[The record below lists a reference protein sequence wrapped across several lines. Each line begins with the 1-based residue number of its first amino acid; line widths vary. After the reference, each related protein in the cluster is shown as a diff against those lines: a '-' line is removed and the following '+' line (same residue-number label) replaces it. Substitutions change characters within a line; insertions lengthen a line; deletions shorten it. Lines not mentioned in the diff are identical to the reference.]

1 MASAGSAKRKRK
13 DVSLKTKY
21 EALIELENGKTNK
34 EVAESFGIP
43 QNTVSTWKA
52 NKAKIVEAFQ
62 KGGTKVKR
70 IKSDKFDQINTAV
83 FLWFKQMRSENV
95 PLNGVLI
102 KEKALFFAK
111 ELGVENF
118 QASDG
123 WLGKWKSRLV
133 Y

>member
-52 NKAKIVEAFQ
+52 NKAKIVTLDICPDSSSNQ
-62 KGGTKVKR
+62 
-70 IKSDKFDQINTAV
+70 S
-83 FLWFKQMRSENV
+83 S
-95 PLNGVLI
+95 
-102 KEKALFFAK
+102 
-111 ELGVENF
+111 
-118 QASDG
+118 
-123 WLGKWKSRLV
+123 LV
-133 Y
+133 YTLLSQLYNPIFALYLSN